1 VNDDDLLMEQLR
13 GLAGHAQGV
22 PELVDQAARAAL
34 STRRLDA
41 EMAELVLDS
50 HADTASP
57 VRGDDQ
63 TRLLTFRTAVV
74 TVELEV
80 RPTGDTVDLRG
91 FATGTSGAVVVET
104 ATGQRHRADVD
115 AGGWFSVDRLPRT
128 SVRLLLSGTR
138 GTDVTTSWT
147 LL

>member
-1 VNDDDLLMEQLR
+1 MNDDDLMERLR
-13 GLAGHAQGV
+13 GLAGTAQGV

-41 EMAELVLDS
+41 ELAELVLDS
-50 HADTASP
+50 HAEDTASP

-63 TRLLTFRTAVV
+63 ARLLTFRTADV

-80 RPTGDTVDLRG
+80 RPAGDTVDLRG
-91 FATGTSGAVVVET
+91 FATGTSGEVVVET
-104 ATGQRHRADVD
+104 ATGRRHRADVD
-115 AGGWFSVDRLPRT
+115 PGGWFSVEHLPRT
-128 SVRLLLSGTR
+128 SARLLLTGTG
-138 GTDVTTSWT
+138 GTAVTTSWT

>member
-13 GLAGHAQGV
+13 GVAGAAQGV

-41 EMAELVLDS
+41 ELAELVLDS
-50 HADTASP
+50 QADTASP

-63 TRLLTFRTAVV
+63 TRLLTFRTAHA

-80 RPTGDTVDLRG
+80 RPAGDTVDLRG
-91 FATGTSGAVVVET
+91 FATGTSGEVVVET
-104 ATGQRHRADVD
+104 AAGRRHRAPVD
-115 AGGWFSVDRLPRT
+115 TGGWFSLDHLPRT
-128 SVRLLLSGTR
+128 SVRLLLTGTSGTE
-138 GTDVTTSWT
+138 VTTSWT

>member
-1 VNDDDLLMEQLR
+1 MNDDDLLMERLR
-13 GLAGHAQGV
+13 GLAGTAQGV

-41 EMAELVLDS
+41 ELAELVLDS

-63 TRLLTFRTAVV
+63 PRLLTFRTPDV

-80 RPTGDTVDLRG
+80 RPAGDTVDLRG
-91 FATGTSGAVVVET
+91 FTTGTSGEVVVET
-104 ATGQRHRADVD
+104 APGRRHQAAVD
-115 AGGWFSVDRLPRT
+115 AGGWFTVGQLPHT
-128 SVRLLLSGTR
+128 SVRLLLTGTSGTK
-138 GTDVTTSWT
+138 VATSWT